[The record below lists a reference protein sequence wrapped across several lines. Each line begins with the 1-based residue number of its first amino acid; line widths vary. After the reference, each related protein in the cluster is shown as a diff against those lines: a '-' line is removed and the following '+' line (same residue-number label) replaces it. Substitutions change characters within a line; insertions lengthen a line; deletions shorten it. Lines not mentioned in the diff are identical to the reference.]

1 MFKTNL
7 VNVLFNE
14 NTSQNYNMYIYINQM
29 FRNVVSSSQKL
40 NYF

>member
-14 NTSQNYNMYIYINQM
+14 NTSQKYNMYSISIKCLEM
-29 FRNVVSSSQKL
+29 LLVPVKS
-40 NYF
+40 